1 MNIIDMITSIAP
13 FDWLI
18 VGFIVAMLI
27 LGYAQGAIRRLLGL
41 ASIAFSL
48 LLAAN
53 LRDSFGS
60 FLASNWTQWPREY
73 SFMLGFGFLF
83 VVSSVVFAIA
93 VQSFYKPTPIFS
105 GKPVLDEILGGLLGV
120 VQALVIVGAGI
131 LILDSFY
138 RLPTVGIGENQVQF
152 LKDLYAV
159 VNASGTARVFRESL
173 IPPFVSIVGPLLPS
187 DIRFLFSVS

>member
-1 MNIIDMITSIAP
+1 MNIVDSITSIAP
-13 FDWLI
+13 FDWLV
-18 VGFIVAMLI
+18 VGFIIAMLI
-27 LGYAQGAIRRLLGL
+27 LGYAQGAIRRLLGI

-60 FLASNWTQWPREY
+60 FLASNWIQWPREY

-93 VQSFYKPTPIFS
+93 VQSFYKHAPIFS
-105 GKPVLDEILGGLLGV
+105 GKPVLDEILGALLGV

-138 RLPTVGIGENQVQF
+138 RLPTVGIGEDQIQF
-152 LKDLYAV
+152 LKDLDAAV
-159 VNASGTARVFRESL
+159 NVSATARVFRESL

-187 DIRFLFSVS
+187 DIRSLFSVL

>member
-1 MNIIDMITSIAP
+1 VNIVDTITSIAP
-13 FDWLI
+13 FDWLV
-18 VGFIVAMLI
+18 VGFIVVMLI
-27 LGYAQGAIRRLLGL
+27 LGYAQGVIRRLLGI

-60 FLASNWTQWPREY
+60 FLASNWVQWPREY

-83 VVSSVVFAIA
+83 AVSSVVFAIA
-93 VQSFYKPTPIFS
+93 VQSFYRHAPIVS

-120 VQALVIVGAGI
+120 LQALVIVGAGI

-138 RLPTVGIGENQVQF
+138 RLPNVVVGDNQLQF
-152 LKDLYAV
+152 LKDLSAA

-173 IPPFVSIVGPLLPS
+173 IPPLVAIVGPLLPS
-187 DIRFLFSVS
+187 DIRSLFSIL